1 MAFAPDPA
9 PQAARW
15 RLNWRPPSKL
25 TLRILAINIVALA
38 TLAGGFLYMG
48 RYQDRLAAAEL
59 DALTLQA
66 RIFASALA
74 EGALIRREIMRPP
87 PRAEGAQAS
96 QAAEGAQPMQR
107 AEGDEPI
114 EEEAYALAEDVARQM
129 VRRLVETTDSR
140 TRLFHANGHLISDSR
155 VLAGA
160 RSLIQIE
167 ELPPLPSA
175 NPLRRLADNLYD
187 YVFDLMPSRMA
198 YPLYADPPG
207 SVPPVVDR
215 ALNGETARAV
225 WRTHRADGRH
235 DLMLTVAAP
244 VQRYKQVLGAVVLTR
259 GGKDIDAALRA
270 VRLDILK
277 VFAVALSLTV
287 LLSWFLAGT
296 IARPIR
302 RLAQAAEQVRMG
314 HGRATV
320 IPDMSGRGDEIGEL
334 SAALRDMTAAQWAR
348 MDAIERFAADV
359 AHEIKNPLTSL
370 RSAVETVQRVGD
382 GERRDRLLAIIADDV
397 LRLDRLITDI
407 SNASRLD
414 AELSRADYETVD
426 LAALLEAL
434 AEIHANAAEFESQ
447 TKERPK
453 VAFRPPPAGECLVR
467 GLEGHLTQIFH
478 NLIGN
483 ALSFSPPGGVVEVAA
498 RRERHWVVVAVADQ
512 GPGIPPGK
520 EEAIFQ
526 RFYSERPAE
535 EAFGRHSGLGL
546 SIARRVAQTHGG
558 EISAENLLNS
568 DGAVSGALFTVRL
581 PRA

>member
-1 MAFAPDPA
+1 MAFVPELRKKI
-9 PQAARW
+9 RW
-15 RLNWRPPSKL
+15 RPRWSAPSKL
-25 TLRILAINIVALA
+25 TLRILAINMFALA

-59 DALTLQA
+59 DALTQQA

-74 EGALIRREIMRPP
+74 EGALTRLPHAP
-87 PRAEGAQAS
+87 APAQPRAEG
-96 QAAEGAQPMQR
+96 E
-107 AEGDEPI
+107 EPI
-114 EEEAYALAEDVARQM
+114 IEEDPSFALAEDVARQM

-140 TRLFHANGHLISDSR
+140 TRLFHADGRLISDSR
-155 VLAGA
+155 VLAGS

-175 NPLRRLADNLYD
+175 NPLRRLADDLYD
-187 YVFDLMPSRMA
+187 YVFELMPSRMA
-198 YPLYADPPG
+198 YPLNADPPG
-207 SVPPVVDR
+207 AIPPVAER
-215 ALNGETARAV
+215 ALGGETARAV
-225 WRTHRADGRH
+225 WRTHRSDGRH
-235 DLMLTVAAP
+235 DLMLSVAAP

-270 VRLDILK
+270 VRLDVLR

-302 RLAQAAEQVRMG
+302 RLAQAAEQVRLG

-320 IPDMSGRGDEIGEL
+320 IPDMTARGDEIGEL

-382 GERRDRLLAIIADDV
+382 GERRDRLLAIIAEDV
-397 LRLDRLITDI
+397 QRLDRLITDI

-414 AELSRADYETVD
+414 AELSRADYEIVD
-426 LAALLEAL
+426 LAALLEML
-434 AEIHANAAEFESQ
+434 AEIHANAAEVEAESGDDAA
-447 TKERPK
+447 RPR
-453 VAFRPPPAGECLVR
+453 VRFQPPAPGECRVR

-483 ALSFSPPGGVVEVAA
+483 ALSFSPPDGVVEVAA
-498 RRERHWVVVAVADQ
+498 RRERNWVVVTVADQ

-526 RFYSERPAE
+526 RFYSERPAG

-546 SIARRVAQTHGG
+546 SIARRVAEMHNG
-558 EISAENLLNS
+558 EIAAENLL
-568 DGAVSGALFTVRL
+568 DPKGKIRGARFTVRL

>member
-1 MAFAPDPA
+1 MRLPFFDSTI
-9 PQAARW
+9 RLGW
-15 RLNWRPPSKL
+15 RRPSKL
-25 TLRILAINIVALA
+25 TARILAINIVALA

-66 RIFASALA
+66 RIFASTLA
-74 EGALIRREIMRPP
+74 EGALVHLEQH
-87 PRAEGAQAS
+87 AE
-96 QAAEGAQPMQR
+96 
-107 AEGDEPI
+107 D
-114 EEEAYALAEDVARQM
+114 EAYALSEEVARQM
-129 VRRLVETTDSR
+129 VRRVVETTDTR
-140 TRLFHANGHLISDSR
+140 TRLYHAGGHLISDSR

-160 RSLIQIE
+160 RGVIQIE
-167 ELPPLPSA
+167 EIPPLPSA
-175 NPLRRLADNLYD
+175 NQLKRITDYMYD
-187 YVFDLMPSRMA
+187 YFFDLMPSRLSF
-198 YPLYADPPG
+198 PLYPDQPG
-207 SVPPVVDR
+207 ATAAALNVEK
-215 ALNGETARAV
+215 ALNGELTRGV
-225 WRTHRADGRH
+225 WRAHRVDGGH
-235 DLMLTVAAP
+235 DLMLSVAAP
-244 VQRYKQVLGAVVLTR
+244 VQRYKQVLGAVLLTR
-259 GGKDIDAALRA
+259 AGKDIDAALRA

-277 VFAVALSLTV
+277 VFGFALSLTV

-302 RLAQAAEQVRMG
+302 RLAQAAEQVRLG
-314 HGRATV
+314 HGRDTV
-320 IPDMSGRGDEIGEL
+320 IPDMTARGDEIGEL

-382 GERRDRLLAIIADDV
+382 GERRDRLLAIIAEDV

-426 LAALLEAL
+426 VAALLETL
-434 AEIHANAAEFESQ
+434 AEIHASAAAWEAE
-447 TKERPK
+447 ENPAAGRP
-453 VAFRPPPAGECLVR
+453 VVRFLQPPPGDCPVM
-467 GLEGHLTQIFH
+467 GLEGHLTQIFQ

-483 ALSFSPPGGVVEVAA
+483 ALSFSPPGGVVEVTA
-498 RRERHWVVVAVADQ
+498 RRDRGWVEVAVADQ

-526 RFYSERPAE
+526 RFYSERPAG

-546 SIARRVAQTHGG
+546 SIARRIAEMHGG
-558 EISAENLLNS
+558 EISAQNIIDNS
-568 DGAVSGALFTVRL
+568 GGIRGARFILRL
-581 PRA
+581 PRV

>member
-1 MAFAPDPA
+1 MPLPFFDSTI
-9 PQAARW
+9 RLGW
-15 RLNWRPPSKL
+15 RRPSKL
-25 TLRILAINIVALA
+25 TARILAINIVALA

-66 RIFASALA
+66 RIFASTLA
-74 EGALIRREIMRPP
+74 EGALVHLEEH
-87 PRAEGAQAS
+87 AE
-96 QAAEGAQPMQR
+96 
-107 AEGDEPI
+107 D
-114 EEEAYALAEDVARQM
+114 EAYALSEEVARQM
-129 VRRLVETTDSR
+129 VRRVVETTDTR
-140 TRLFHANGHLISDSR
+140 TRLYHAGGHLISDSR

-160 RSLIQIE
+160 RGVIQIE
-167 ELPPLPSA
+167 EIPPLPSS
-175 NPLRRLADNLYD
+175 NQLKRITDYMYD
-187 YVFDLMPSRMA
+187 YFFDLMPSRLSF
-198 YPLYADPPG
+198 PLYPDLPG
-207 SVPPVVDR
+207 TTAAALNVEK
-215 ALNGETARAV
+215 ALNGELTRGV
-225 WRTHRADGRH
+225 WRAHRVDGGH
-235 DLMLTVAAP
+235 DLMLSVAAP
-244 VQRYKQVLGAVVLTR
+244 VQRYKQVLGAVLLTR
-259 GGKDIDAALRA
+259 AGKDIDAALRA

-277 VFAVALSLTV
+277 VFGFALSLTV

-302 RLAQAAEQVRMG
+302 RLAQAAEQVRLG
-314 HGRATV
+314 HGRDTV
-320 IPDMSGRGDEIGEL
+320 IPDMTARGDEIGEL

-382 GERRDRLLAIIADDV
+382 GERRDRLLAIIAEDV

-426 LAALLEAL
+426 VAALLETL
-434 AEIHANAAEFESQ
+434 AEIHASAAAWEAE
-447 TKERPK
+447 ENPALDRP
-453 VAFRPPPAGECLVR
+453 VVRFLQPPPGDCPVM
-467 GLEGHLTQIFH
+467 GLEGHLTQIFQ

-483 ALSFSPPGGVVEVAA
+483 ALSFSPPGGVVEVTA
-498 RRERHWVVVAVADQ
+498 RRDRGWVEVAVADQ

-526 RFYSERPAE
+526 RFYSERPAG

-546 SIARRVAQTHGG
+546 SIARRIAEMHGG
-558 EISAENLLNS
+558 EISAQNIIDNS
-568 DGAVSGALFTVRL
+568 GDIRGARFILRL
-581 PRA
+581 PRV

>member
-1 MAFAPDPA
+1 MF
-9 PQAARW
+9 
-15 RLNWRPPSKL
+15 
-25 TLRILAINIVALA
+25 ALA

-48 RYQDRLAAAEL
+48 RYQDRLASAEL
-59 DALTLQA
+59 DALTQQA

-74 EGALIRREIMRPP
+74 EGALARPP
-87 PRAEGAQAS
+87 APPTPAPALPRLEGEEQV
-96 QAAEGAQPMQR
+96 
-107 AEGDEPI
+107 
-114 EEEAYALAEDVARQM
+114 EEEPSFALAEDVARQM

-140 TRLFHANGHLISDSR
+140 TRLFHADGRLISDSR
-155 VLAGA
+155 VLAGS

-175 NPLRRLADNLYD
+175 NPMRRLADDLYD

-207 SVPPVVDR
+207 SIPPVAER
-215 ALNGETARAV
+215 ALAGETARAV
-225 WRTHRADGRH
+225 WRTHRVDGRH
-235 DLMLTVAAP
+235 DLMLSVAAP

-270 VRLDILK
+270 VRLDVLR
-277 VFAVALSLTV
+277 VFAGALSLTV

-302 RLAQAAEQVRMG
+302 RLAQAAEQVRLG

-320 IPDMSGRGDEIGEL
+320 IPDMTARGDEIGEL

-382 GERRDRLLAIIADDV
+382 GERRDRLLAIIAEDV
-397 LRLDRLITDI
+397 QRLDRLITDI

-414 AELSRADYETVD
+414 AELSRADYEIVD
-426 LAALLEAL
+426 LAALLETL
-434 AEIHANAAEFESQ
+434 AEIHANAAEVEAESD
-447 TKERPK
+447 EGGSPRPR
-453 VAFRPPPAGECLVR
+453 VAFNPPGPGECRVR

-483 ALSFSPPGGVVEVAA
+483 ALSFSPTDGVVEVAA
-498 RRERHWVVVAVADQ
+498 RRDRNWVVVTVADQ

-520 EEAIFQ
+520 EDAIFQ
-526 RFYSERPAE
+526 RFYSERPAG

-546 SIARRVAQTHGG
+546 SIARRVAEMHNG
-558 EISAENLLNS
+558 EIAAENILETN
-568 DGAVSGALFTVRL
+568 GKIRGALFTVRL

>member
-1 MAFAPDPA
+1 MRLPLFDATI
-9 PQAARW
+9 RLGW
-15 RLNWRPPSKL
+15 RRPSKL
-25 TLRILAINIVALA
+25 TARILAINIVALA

-66 RIFASALA
+66 RIFASTLA
-74 EGALIRREIMRPP
+74 EGALIHLEEH
-87 PRAEGAQAS
+87 AE
-96 QAAEGAQPMQR
+96 
-107 AEGDEPI
+107 D
-114 EEEAYALAEDVARQM
+114 EAYALSEEVARQM
-129 VRRLVETTDSR
+129 VRRVVETTDTR
-140 TRLFHANGHLISDSR
+140 TRLYHAGGHLISDSR

-160 RSLIQIE
+160 RGVIQIE
-167 ELPPLPSA
+167 EIPPLPSA
-175 NPLRRLADNLYD
+175 NKLKRITDYMYD
-187 YVFDLMPSRMA
+187 YFFDLMPSRLSF
-198 YPLYADPPG
+198 PLYPDQPG
-207 SVPPVVDR
+207 STAAALNVEK
-215 ALNGETARAV
+215 ALNGELTRGV
-225 WRTHRADGRH
+225 WRAHRVDGGH
-235 DLMLTVAAP
+235 DLMLSVAAP
-244 VQRYKQVLGAVVLTR
+244 VQRYKQVLGAVLLTR
-259 GGKDIDAALRA
+259 AGKDIDAALRA

-277 VFAVALSLTV
+277 VFGFALSLTV

-302 RLAQAAEQVRMG
+302 RLAQAAEQVRLG
-314 HGRATV
+314 HGRDTV
-320 IPDMSGRGDEIGEL
+320 IPDMTARGDEIGEL

-382 GERRDRLLAIIADDV
+382 GERRDRLLAIIAEDV

-426 LAALLEAL
+426 VSALLETL
-434 AEIHANAAEFESQ
+434 AEIHASAAEWEAEESP
-447 TKERPK
+447 TVRRP
-453 VAFRPPPAGECLVR
+453 VVRFLQPPQGDCLVK
-467 GLEGHLTQIFH
+467 GLEGHLTQIFQ

-483 ALSFSPPGGVVEVAA
+483 ALSFSPPGGVVEVTA
-498 RRERHWVVVAVADQ
+498 RRDRAWVEVAVADQ

-526 RFYSERPAE
+526 RFYSERPAG

-546 SIARRVAQTHGG
+546 SIARRIAEMHSG
-558 EISAENLLNS
+558 EIFAQNIIDNN
-568 DGAVSGALFTVRL
+568 DDIRGARFILRL
-581 PRA
+581 PRVILFERHNQTGIR

>member
-1 MAFAPDPA
+1 MRLPFFDSTI
-9 PQAARW
+9 RLGW
-15 RLNWRPPSKL
+15 RRPSKL
-25 TLRILAINIVALA
+25 TARILAINIVALA

-66 RIFASALA
+66 RIFASTLA
-74 EGALIRREIMRPP
+74 EGALVHLEQH
-87 PRAEGAQAS
+87 AE
-96 QAAEGAQPMQR
+96 
-107 AEGDEPI
+107 D
-114 EEEAYALAEDVARQM
+114 EAYALSEEVARQM
-129 VRRLVETTDSR
+129 VRRVVETTDTR
-140 TRLFHANGHLISDSR
+140 TRLYHAGGHLISDSR

-160 RSLIQIE
+160 RGVIQIE
-167 ELPPLPSA
+167 EIPPLPSA
-175 NPLRRLADNLYD
+175 NQLKRITDYMYD
-187 YVFDLMPSRMA
+187 YFFDLMPSRLSF
-198 YPLYADPPG
+198 PLYPDQAG
-207 SVPPVVDR
+207 SAAAALNVEK
-215 ALNGETARAV
+215 ALNGELTRGV
-225 WRTHRADGRH
+225 WRAHRVDGGH
-235 DLMLTVAAP
+235 DLMLSVAAP
-244 VQRYKQVLGAVVLTR
+244 VQRYKQVLGAVLLTR
-259 GGKDIDAALRA
+259 AGKDIDAALRA

-277 VFAVALSLTV
+277 VFGFALSLTV

-302 RLAQAAEQVRMG
+302 RLAQAAEQVRLG
-314 HGRATV
+314 HGRDTV
-320 IPDMSGRGDEIGEL
+320 IPDMTARGDEIGEL

-382 GERRDRLLAIIADDV
+382 GERRDRLLAIIAEDV

-426 LAALLEAL
+426 VSALLETL
-434 AEIHANAAEFESQ
+434 AEIHASAAEWEAEESPAAH
-447 TKERPK
+447 RP
-453 VAFRPPPAGECLVR
+453 VVRFLQPPQGDCPVK
-467 GLEGHLTQIFH
+467 GLEGHLTQIFQ

-483 ALSFSPPGGVVEVAA
+483 ALSFSPPGGVVEVTA
-498 RRERHWVVVAVADQ
+498 RRDRAWVEVAVADQ

-526 RFYSERPAE
+526 RFYSERPAG

-546 SIARRVAQTHGG
+546 SIARRIAEMHGG
-558 EISAENLLNS
+558 EISAQNIIDS
-568 DGAVSGALFTVRL
+568 SGAIRGARFILRL
-581 PRA
+581 PRVHTP